1 MRVGDILT
9 VDITS
14 VGMDGEGV
22 ARVDGVVLFV
32 QGALIGES
40 VKVQITQVKKS
51 FCFAKVIKLLV
62 ASNDRV
68 TPACKICFKCGG
80 CEMLHIDYDKQLE
93 IKRQNVK
100 NCLEKQWKW
109 QRLC

>member
-22 ARVDGVVLFV
+22 ARVDGFVLFV

-80 CEMLHIDYDKQLE
+80 FEMLHIDYDKQL
-93 IKRQNVK
+93 
-100 NCLEKQWKW
+100 
-109 QRLC
+109 